1 MGPVRREGTS
11 DGAAALVAPAL
22 QSRACEYWR
31 SDGQQALHRRTT
43 RALIACRA
51 GAISQLAVRLQRVP
65 RIAVFM
71 GSAASIAL
79 STAVPAVGTHGGGRG
94 SSLGDSSRSW
104 LLLLLW
110 L

>member
-1 MGPVRREGTS
+1 MGPLGREGAP

-22 QSRACEYWR
+22 QYWR

-43 RALIACRA
+43 HALIACRA
-51 GAISQLAVRLQRVP
+51 GAISQLTVWLQRVP

-71 GSAASIAL
+71 RSAASIAL
-79 STAVPAVGTHGGGRG
+79 STAVTAVGTHGGGRG

-110 L
+110 RLLWRL